1 MNYRKET
8 SMLKA
13 KDIMTKNVISVKKD
27 ASIFDALEILTA
39 NNITGIP
46 VVREDM
52 ILVGVLSEKDAL
64 RLVYNQEDAEDKTV
78 DDFMTQPAIHFDE
91 NESFLDICDCLMTN
105 HFRRIPVT
113 SEGKLVG
120 IISRKDIIDYILKQR
135 PKPAVAAETPQ

>member
-1 MNYRKET
+1 MQ
-8 SMLKA
+8 KA
-13 KDIMTKNVISVKKD
+13 KDIMTKSVISVKKD
-27 ASIFDALEILTA
+27 TPIFDALEILTA

-64 RLVYNQEDAEDKTV
+64 RLAYNQEEAEEKTV
-78 DDFMTQPAIHFDE
+78 DDFMTQPAIHFDS

-120 IISRKDIIDYILKQR
+120 IISRKDIIDHILRQR
-135 PKPAVAAETPQ
+135 PKPAVPTEAPQ